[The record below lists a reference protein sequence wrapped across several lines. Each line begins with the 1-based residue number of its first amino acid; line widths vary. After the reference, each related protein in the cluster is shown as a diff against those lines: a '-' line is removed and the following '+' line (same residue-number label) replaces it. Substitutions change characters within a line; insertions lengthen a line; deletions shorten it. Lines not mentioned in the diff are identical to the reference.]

1 MNNDFENEENDT
13 ITITLED
20 DTELVCDVITI
31 FPCQGKNYIALLPQ
45 NAGEE
50 GEVFLYEFIN
60 KGNDDIDLVNIE
72 DDDEFEAVS
81 DAFDEWLDTAEF
93 DDIFDGEE

>member
-1 MNNDFENEENDT
+1 MNNDFETEENDT

-31 FPCQGKNYIALLPQ
+31 LPCQGKNYIALLPQ

-50 GEVFLYEFIN
+50 GEVFLYEFID
-60 KGNDDIDLVNIE
+60 KGGDDIDLVNIE
-72 DDDEFEAVS
+72 DDDEFDAVS
-81 DAFDEWLDTAEF
+81 DAFDEWLDAAEF
-93 DDIFDGEE
+93 DEILDDEK

>member
-60 KGNDDIDLVNIE
+60 KG
-72 DDDEFEAVS
+72 DDDEFDAVS